1 MEIRIVN
8 LKNFALNFCTS
19 LEKAEHAADAFYE
32 ILKRLNSLKDNCAGM
47 DAWVGSTRYTVKRE
61 GGVFYF
67 LENMIA
73 RVEHIEEMEEIKK

>member
-8 LKNFALNFCTS
+8 PKNFASNFCTS
-19 LEKAEHAADAFYE
+19 LEKAEQAADAFNE

-47 DAWVGSTRYTVKRE
+47 DAWIGSTRYTIKRE

-67 LENMIA
+67 IEDMI
-73 RVEHIEEMEEIKK
+73 EKTEKMEGIEQV